1 MNPMVMTATGPLH
14 ADQLGPTLAHE
25 HLYCDIS
32 PQSKKAD
39 NMVTNPALMAREK
52 GCFAAAGFRS
62 IIEVTPIRGGG
73 TGADFQRMRAS
84 GWQRRIALGAHSAA
98 SPASRLTPQLC
109 MARASAG

>member
-73 TGADFQRMRAS
+73 TGADFQCMRRAGGS
-84 GWQRRIALGAHSAA
+84 AGWRR
-98 SPASRLTPQLC
+98 
-109 MARASAG
+109 ARAAVAISEFDQTVGW

>member
-1 MNPMVMTATGPLH
+1 MNPMVVTATGPLH

-73 TGADFQRMRAS
+73 TGADFQCMRAS
-84 GWQRRIALGAHSAA
+84 GWQRRIAPGASGCCD
-98 SPASRLTPQLC
+98 TEF
-109 MARASAG
+109 